1 MSDKVILSEYHGHE
15 ATASRH
21 ATVVK
26 EKEGLAVELYE
37 FEHMVEKRPL
47 HTQQT
52 NTLSRR
58 MKHLEPLWTILEF
71 PTEGF

>member
-21 ATVVK
+21 ATVIK

-47 HTQQT
+47 HDHSEAYAESAAE
-52 NTLSRR
+52 NYVLGVFDVGS
-58 MKHLEPLWTILEF
+58 KV
-71 PTEGF
+71 

>member
-47 HTQQT
+47 HNHSEAYSESAAENYVLGVMDAGKRT
-52 NTLSRR
+52 
-58 MKHLEPLWTILEF
+58 
-71 PTEGF
+71 